1 MSFTVTI
8 LGSASAKPT
17 PGRHPSAQVVNL
29 HEQHYL
35 VDAGEGTQQQLFRYG
50 INPLR
55 LRAVFLSH
63 LHGDHCFGLFPLLS
77 TLGLYGRRTPLP
89 VYAPAPFGEILA
101 CHLRYF
107 DSELPYAVEWH
118 EVDTT
123 CHRPLLENRSLEVWS
138 IPLRHRV
145 PTCGYL
151 FREKEPPLNV
161 DKFKI
166 TKYGLSIAQITA
178 AKRGEAVRPLQG
190 AVVRLP
196 VGHGLLGQGGGA
208 GRRRRPALPRGD
220 LRCRRAEDRP
230 RAGTLHDGRSRTG
243 SPPRRGRTARDRPLL
258 VALQGAR
265 SAARRGADALPRKRS
280 GRGGAHL
287 HDRKTTFQMLTK
299 ADIRLVRSLADKRA
313 RTDEGLFVAE
323 GGKLIGELRAST
335 LRIRRIYALD
345 GVFAGEDVTTVSPK
359 EMERLSLLKTPS
371 DSLALVEIPRRR
383 LDPAKLRRSLVLA
396 LDDVQNPGNLGTI
409 VRLADWF
416 GIGDV
421 VCSEA
426 TADCF
431 NPKVVQATMGAILR
445 VRVHYCDLEAYL
457 AAERA
462 AGTPIY
468 GTFLE
473 GDDIYRTQLSPTGI
487 VLMGNEGRGVTPA
500 CAAQVTRKL
509 FIPPYPA
516 ERHATESL
524 NVAMAT
530 GIVCAEFRRQAS
542 AGR

>member
-1 MSFTVTI
+1 
-8 LGSASAKPT
+8 
-17 PGRHPSAQVVNL
+17 
-29 HEQHYL
+29 
-35 VDAGEGTQQQLFRYG
+35 
-50 INPLR
+50 
-55 LRAVFLSH
+55 
-63 LHGDHCFGLFPLLS
+63 
-77 TLGLYGRRTPLP
+77 
-89 VYAPAPFGEILA
+89 
-101 CHLRYF
+101 
-107 DSELPYAVEWH
+107 
-118 EVDTT
+118 
-123 CHRPLLENRSLEVWS
+123 
-138 IPLRHRV
+138 
-145 PTCGYL
+145 
-151 FREKEPPLNV
+151 
-161 DKFKI
+161 
-166 TKYGLSIAQITA
+166 
-178 AKRGEAVRPLQG
+178 
-190 AVVRLP
+190 
-196 VGHGLLGQGGGA
+196 
-208 GRRRRPALPRGD
+208 
-220 LRCRRAEDRP
+220 
-230 RAGTLHDGRSRTG
+230 
-243 SPPRRGRTARDRPLL
+243 
-258 VALQGAR
+258 
-265 SAARRGADALPRKRS
+265 
-280 GRGGAHL
+280 
-287 HDRKTTFQMLTK
+287 MLTK

-323 GGKLIGELRAST
+323 GGKLIGEL

-409 VRLADWF
+409 VRLAD
-416 GIGDV
+416 
-421 VCSEA
+421 CSEA

-473 GDDIYRTQLSPTGI
+473 GDDIYRTQLTPTGI